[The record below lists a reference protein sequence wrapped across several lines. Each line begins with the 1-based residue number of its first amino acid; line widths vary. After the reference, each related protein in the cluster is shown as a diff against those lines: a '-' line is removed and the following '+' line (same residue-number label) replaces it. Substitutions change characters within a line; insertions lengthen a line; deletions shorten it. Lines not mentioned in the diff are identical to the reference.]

1 MAKEKNKKS
10 RIHES
15 IMSRYRLIFVLIAA
29 FALIIVGRLFRTTV
43 VDAKEWNLK
52 ADSLLTIQNDLLP
65 ERGNILAAD
74 GSWLAVNVHFYEV
87 RLDFRS
93 TIFDEDEFRA
103 ALPALCDS
111 LSVLKEGKTSKQWM
125 DDFNRELAKPS
136 EKRTRAFLIA
146 QEMTDSEWNRLIKL
160 PYFAKELKGHRKV
173 SLSKTLREKR
183 MKPYGKMAYRSIGNI
198 VEHEDGSWHGSSGLE
213 MALDSLLF
221 GEYGKSKKEQFAN
234 GIRDWEEVAPVRGF
248 DIKTTIDV
256 RLQDIVENELYAICN
271 ETKPDWA
278 TAVLMEVSTGDIKA
292 ISNLSWNESSQDYV
306 ESVNNALLS
315 WELGSVMKPISL
327 MIALEDG
334 YAEPSTVV
342 ELPIKNRYGKLQA
355 VWDYAGARPITDD
368 HYIGTYPTVVDVLA
382 GSSNVGTAKIITK
395 AFDKHPWEFRKRLED
410 IGFFDKLNIGLAGES
425 KPVIQELGSPD
436 KKFRNEWRINL
447 SRCCYGYA
455 VQIPPIHMLGLINA
469 IANGGRFVRP
479 RLVSEWYRNDSLYRS
494 IPVDY
499 VRERIC
505 SEETAK
511 EIRAMMKDV
520 VWSKKKKVPTAPL
533 LQNNFVTL
541 AGKTGSSRIFVPGKG
556 YSTRLRLTFCGF
568 FPYEKPQYSCIVVCN
583 GTRTVRGPQYCSG
596 KVVMNVALKM
606 YARGMLGNKSDYRT
620 EKDNSGEK
628 AILTR
633 MPSEQT
639 DAIVKSLGLS
649 GYERY
654 KQRDTAEGTVPSVA
668 GMGLREAVATLERA
682 GLRVVEVKGA
692 GHVVGQVP
700 KAGSVIR
707 KNEKATLQL
716 SSDI

>member
-1 MAKEKNKKS
+1 
-10 RIHES
+10 
-15 IMSRYRLIFVLIAA
+15 MSRYRLIFVLIAA

-111 LSVLKEGKTSKQWM
+111 LSVMKEGKTSKQWM

-306 ESVNNALLS
+306 ESVNNALLFRQRRQRKF
-315 WELGSVMKPISL
+315 VSL
-327 MIALEDG
+327 
-334 YAEPSTVV
+334 
-342 ELPIKNRYGKLQA
+342 
-355 VWDYAGARPITDD
+355 
-368 HYIGTYPTVVDVLA
+368 
-382 GSSNVGTAKIITK
+382 
-395 AFDKHPWEFRKRLED
+395 
-410 IGFFDKLNIGLAGES
+410 
-425 KPVIQELGSPD
+425 
-436 KKFRNEWRINL
+436 
-447 SRCCYGYA
+447 
-455 VQIPPIHMLGLINA
+455 
-469 IANGGRFVRP
+469 
-479 RLVSEWYRNDSLYRS
+479 NDFL
-494 IPVDY
+494 
-499 VRERIC
+499 
-505 SEETAK
+505 
-511 EIRAMMKDV
+511 
-520 VWSKKKKVPTAPL
+520 
-533 LQNNFVTL
+533 
-541 AGKTGSSRIFVPGKG
+541 
-556 YSTRLRLTFCGF
+556 
-568 FPYEKPQYSCIVVCN
+568 
-583 GTRTVRGPQYCSG
+583 
-596 KVVMNVALKM
+596 
-606 YARGMLGNKSDYRT
+606 
-620 EKDNSGEK
+620 
-628 AILTR
+628 
-633 MPSEQT
+633 
-639 DAIVKSLGLS
+639 
-649 GYERY
+649 
-654 KQRDTAEGTVPSVA
+654 
-668 GMGLREAVATLERA
+668 
-682 GLRVVEVKGA
+682 
-692 GHVVGQVP
+692 
-700 KAGSVIR
+700 
-707 KNEKATLQL
+707 
-716 SSDI
+716 